1 MVKNRM
7 QANLYI
13 SENGN
18 LGKLLVIV
26 MYVLAMVLLAGCAPN
41 KSFRTEY
48 VQCAGSKLDEGEC
61 GKHAIQEYVDEARP
75 NARYALGII
84 EFDNSGIL
92 FDRVQMH
99 KVLEY
104 VERESERS
112 HLLMVVFIH
121 GWKHNAEVGDDNVM
135 DFREVLIRIS
145 ERETALAKSDK
156 LPRDPRPVIGLYL
169 GWRGVSVT
177 LPLIRQVTFWERKQ
191 RAHLAGER
199 GMGEVLYR
207 LENIRRDKN
216 AKKEKNAKNA
226 QKKRTRLVIIGHSFG
241 GAALNSALL
250 RGIEANFLQASR
262 SPGNK
267 GPAMPSTEGIGDL
280 VVLINPAFE
289 ATRFTTMWNL
299 AEERKSFPKEQRP
312 LLLVLTAEKDQ
323 ANKRFFPF
331 GRWISTVFQ
340 KYTNTEQKKADRR
353 TLGHYEA
360 YITHTL
366 KDKPFPDTFDVEKCR
381 FTGVDAKVDEMEN
394 LRRVVVGWDDKV
406 PGKAMEF
413 VGSELT
419 HLADTTSPRNPFLIV
434 RVLGK
439 KIIPNHTDISGC
451 RVQRFLQDFISLS
464 LR

>member
-1 MVKNRM
+1 MVTDRM

-13 SENGN
+13 NQNGN
-18 LGKLLVIV
+18 LGKLLVV
-26 MYVLAMVLLAGCAPN
+26 VLYVVVLILVGGCAPN

-48 VQCAGSKLDEGEC
+48 VPCAGSELDLDEGEC
-61 GKHAIQEYVDEARP
+61 AKHAIQEYVDEARP

-92 FDRVQMH
+92 FDRAQMH
-99 KVLEY
+99 RVLEY
-104 VERESERS
+104 VQRASERS

-121 GWKHNAEVGDDNVM
+121 GWKHNAEVGDDNVV

-145 ERETALAKSDK
+145 ERERVLAKNSK
-156 LPRDPRPVIGLYL
+156 PRRDPRPVIGLYL

-177 LPLIRQVTFWERKQ
+177 LPLIRQLSFWERKQ

-216 AKKEKNAKNA
+216 AKNA

-250 RGIEANFLQASR
+250 KGIEANFLQASR

-267 GPAMPSTEGIGDL
+267 GPGMPSTEGIGDL

-299 AEERKSFPKEQRP
+299 VEERKPFPDEQRP

-366 KDKPFPDTFDVEKCR
+366 KDKPFPEAFDVGKCR

-394 LRRVVVGWDDKV
+394 LRRVVVGWDDEV

-419 HLADTTSPRNPFLIV
+419 HLANRTSARNPFLIV